1 MYIIIA
7 VVHTPYDPYPFLPS
21 PCLSLLA
28 TSVSPRGTFTIICMS
43 SPISF
48 PLPRLLSLST
58 DLLMVDG
65 PHKHADGQLPMMSHL
80 VCFMGG
86 PLLENGE
93 NMFVT
98 QAPVSCVGE

>member
-1 MYIIIA
+1 
-7 VVHTPYDPYPFLPS
+7 
-21 PCLSLLA
+21 
-28 TSVSPRGTFTIICMS
+28 
-43 SPISF
+43 
-48 PLPRLLSLST
+48 
-58 DLLMVDG
+58 MVDG

-86 PLLENGE
+86 LLLENGE